1 MNEDYVADKM
11 WTPSRSL
18 ASAGKDEMNLAEF
31 PIATLRGRGD
41 SRREIVYRGEIVD
54 RVTGIRMDQAW
65 RVTGDSLLGLPNEFD
80 ERVYVALMAI
90 TARSG
95 FTGRRV
101 AFSVY
106 QILKIMGQTANSRSY
121 EFVERSLRRL
131 KGVTITAQGAFFDNT
146 TKEYVRT
153 TMSFNLIDK
162 FWLSYREKDNH
173 VREEVGVPAYMVW
186 SEEIWN
192 SFQAGYIKNL
202 DLDYFYN
209 LENPTARRL
218 YRLLDKRMW
227 YENQGSI
234 DLKALVGRLGM
245 VEYAHRSQ
253 IKRKLEPAITELLQ
267 TGFLESY
274 RYDDQPGYTRVYFV
288 RSPRLPRASEEPAAQ
303 QERSLIDQLVSR
315 KISRE
320 RAQQLLDL
328 YGEVCVE
335 EKLELLQWKLDT
347 PQRGRP
353 VTDPAAWLI
362 RAIEANFQLPSG
374 FKPTAERRRDA
385 EERQRQWDNL
395 ARREDELAAE
405 RVARQQAAAEVLQR
419 RYGTTDKDDAVW
431 EAVLREL
438 KIIMSDATY
447 RMWLART
454 QLLSTG
460 EGRALIGVPNAA
472 TEDWLRQRLHDP
484 IQQALKGYLDKPTT
498 LQFEVMETN

>member
-1 MNEDYVADKM
+1 MHQDYAADKM

-18 ASAGKDEMNLAEF
+18 VTAGKDEMNLAEF

-41 SRREIVYRGEIVD
+41 SRREIVYHGEIVD
-54 RVTGIRMDQAW
+54 RVTGIRMGQAW

-90 TARSG
+90 TARSD

-106 QILKIMGQTANSRSY
+106 QILKIMGQAANSRSY

-131 KGVTITAQGAFFDNT
+131 KGVTITAQGAFFDNA
-146 TKEYVRT
+146 TKEYIRT

-173 VREEVGVPAYMVW
+173 VREEIGVPAYMVW

-192 SFQAGYIKNL
+192 SFQAGYIKDL

-253 IKRKLEPAITELLQ
+253 IKRKLEPAIRELLQ

-288 RSPRLPRASEEPAAQ
+288 RSPRLPRPAEEPVSDQ
-303 QERSLIDQLVSR
+303 GRSLADQLVAR

-328 YGEVCVE
+328 YGEACVE

-362 RAIEANFQLPSG
+362 RAIEANFQLPPG
-374 FKPTAERRRDA
+374 FRPAVERRRAA
-385 EERQRQWDNL
+385 EEWKRQWNDL
-395 ARREDELAAE
+395 AQREDELAAE
-405 RVARQQAAAEVLQR
+405 RAAQRQAAVEARQKH
-419 RYGTTDKDDAVW
+419 YGTTDKDKAVW
-431 EAVLREL
+431 VMVLQEL
-438 KIIMSDATY
+438 KVLMSDATY

-454 QLLSTG
+454 QLLSTK
-460 EGRALIGVPNAA
+460 EGTALIGVPNAA

-484 IQQALKGYLDKPTT
+484 IQQALAGHLGPIT
-498 LQFEVMETN
+498 LQFEVLETQ